1 MKGGFMSTKKLK
13 SVSVA
18 ALLLMAAAS
27 VSAFA
32 KSAQAIRDEKSAEI
46 PVCSKRLGSI
56 SVVEPESDWWREQGL
71 GSPEAL
77 LKVFVRKSNCFTLV
91 DRGKG
96 MQALQAERSLAAGG
110 NLRGGSNIGQG
121 QIKAA
126 DYVLVPDLVS
136 SNNQAGGNKVGGLLG
151 GLVGGH
157 TAGMVLGGINTKKK
171 TADVVLTITD
181 VRSSEQVAAVE
192 GHAKKTDIGWGS
204 HGTLFSSSGFGSAGA
219 SGYSDTEIGQV
230 ITLAYLQAY
239 TEMVD
244 QLGGLPDDAS
254 ASNAAQAV
262 TMTRP
267 GRMYATPDTNG
278 QVIKSLDA
286 GTMLYPT
293 GEKRDVLWEVT
304 DELGAKGWVSSL
316 LFQLAR

>member
-1 MKGGFMSTKKLK
+1 MNRNRLK
-13 SVSVA
+13 SLSVA
-18 ALLLMAAAS
+18 AALVAAAS
-27 VSAFA
+27 IPALA
-32 KSAQAIRDEKSAEI
+32 KPAQEIRDEKSAEI
-46 PVCSKRLGSI
+46 PVCSKKLGAL
-56 SVVEPESDWWREQGL
+56 SVVEPETDWWREQGL

-77 LKVFVRKSNCFTLV
+77 IKVFVRKSQCFTLV

-96 MQALQAERSLAAGG
+96 MQAMQAERSLAAGG

-126 DYVLVPDLVS
+126 DYVLVPDLIS
-136 SNNQAGGNKVGGLLG
+136 SNSRAGGNAVGGLLG
-151 GLVGGH
+151 GLVGGRK
-157 TAGMVLGGINTKKK
+157 AGAVLGGINTKKK
-171 TADVVLTITD
+171 TADVVLTLTD
-181 VRSSEQVAAVE
+181 VRSSEEVAAVE
-192 GHAKKTDIGWGS
+192 GHAKKTDIGWG
-204 HGTLFSSSGFGSAGA
+204 GRGALFSSSGFGSAGA

-239 TEMVD
+239 TDLVN

-254 ASNAAQAV
+254 AANAMQAV

-267 GRMYATPDTNG
+267 GRMYATPDTSG
-278 QVIKSLDA
+278 QVVKSLDA

-316 LFQLAR
+316 LFELAK

>member
-1 MKGGFMSTKKLK
+1 MSSKMLK
-13 SVSVA
+13 SMSVA

-27 VSAFA
+27 VPAFA

-157 TAGMVLGGINTKKK
+157 KAGMVLGGINTKRK

>member
-1 MKGGFMSTKKLK
+1 MSPKTLK

-18 ALLLMAAAS
+18 TLLLMAAAS
-27 VSAFA
+27 VPAFA

-126 DYVLVPDLVS
+126 DYVLVPDLIS
-136 SNNQAGGNKVGGLLG
+136 SNSQAGGNRVGGLLG

-157 TAGMVLGGINTKKK
+157 KAGMVLGGINTKKK

>member
-1 MKGGFMSTKKLK
+1 MSLKGMKSL
-13 SVSVA
+13 SVVALLSVA
-18 ALLLMAAAS
+18 AAS
-27 VSAFA
+27 MPAFA
-32 KSAQAIRDEKSAEI
+32 KSAQKIRDEKSAEI
-46 PVCSKRLGSI
+46 PVCSKKLGAI
-56 SVVEPESDWWREQGL
+56 SVVEPESDWWREAGL

-77 LKVFVRKSNCFTLV
+77 IKVFVRKSNCFTLV

-96 MQALQAERSLAAGG
+96 MQALQSERSLAASGD
-110 NLRGGSNIGQG
+110 LRGGSNIGQG

-126 DYVLVPDLVS
+126 DYVLVPDLIS
-136 SNNQAGGNKVGGLLG
+136 SNNRAGGGAVGGLFG
-151 GLVGGH
+151 GLVGGRK
-157 TAGMVLGGINTKKK
+157 AGAVLGGLNFKKK
-171 TADVVLTITD
+171 TADVVLNLTD

-192 GHAKKTDIGWGS
+192 GHAKKTDIGWGGQ
-204 HGTLFSSSGFGSAGA
+204 GTLFSSSGFGSAGA
-219 SGYSDTEIGQV
+219 TGYSNTEIGQV

-239 TEMVD
+239 TDMVD
-244 QLGGLPDDAS
+244 QLGGLPENAS
-254 ASNAAQAV
+254 AANAAQTV
-262 TMTRP
+262 TMNRP

-278 QVIKSLDA
+278 QVVKSLEP

>member
-1 MKGGFMSTKKLK
+1 MSTKKLK

>member
-1 MKGGFMSTKKLK
+1 MSLK
-13 SVSVA
+13 RLMSLSVA
-18 ALLLMAAAS
+18 ALLSVAAAS
-27 VSAFA
+27 MPAFA
-32 KSAQAIRDEKSAEI
+32 KSAQDKRDEKMDEI
-46 PVCSKRLGSI
+46 PVCSKKIGTVA
-56 SVVEPESDWWREQGL
+56 VVEPDTNWWQQAGL

-77 LKVFVRKSNCFTLV
+77 IKVFVRKSNCFTLV

-96 MQALQAERSLAAGG
+96 MQAIQSERALAAGG
-110 NLRGGSNIGQG
+110 DLRGGSNVGQG

-136 SNNQAGGNKVGGLLG
+136 SNNNAGGHRFGGMAAGLMGHHAVGAA
-151 GLVGGH
+151 V
-157 TAGMVLGGINTKKK
+157 AGINTKKK
-171 TADVVLTITD
+171 TADVVLTVTD
-181 VRSSEQVAAVE
+181 VRSSEEVATVE
-192 GHAKKTDIGWGS
+192 GHAKKTDIGWGG
-204 HGTLFSSSGFGSAGA
+204 HGSRATWSGFGAAGA

-239 TEMVD
+239 TNMVT
-244 QLGGLPDDAS
+244 QLGGLPGDAS
-254 ASNAAQAV
+254 AANAAQAV
-262 TMTRP
+262 TMNKP

-278 QVIKSLDA
+278 QVLKSLEP

-293 GEKRDVLWEVT
+293 GEKRDMLWEVT

>member
-1 MKGGFMSTKKLK
+1 MSTKILK
-13 SVSVA
+13 SMSAA
-18 ALLLMAAAS
+18 ALLLVAAAS
-27 VSAFA
+27 VPAFA
-32 KSAQAIRDEKSAEI
+32 KSAQQMRDDKSAEI

-126 DYVLVPDLVS
+126 DYVLVPDLIS
-136 SNNQAGGNKVGGLLG
+136 SNNQAGGNRVGGLLG

-157 TAGMVLGGINTKKK
+157 KAGMVLGGINTKKK

-192 GHAKKTDIGWGS
+192 GHAKKTDIGWGGR
-204 HGTLFSSSGFGSAGA
+204 GTLFSSSGFGSAGA

-239 TEMVD
+239 TEMVG

-278 QVIKSLDA
+278 QVVKSLDA

-293 GEKRDVLWEVT
+293 GEKHDVLWEVT

>member
-1 MKGGFMSTKKLK
+1 MSTKKLK

-126 DYVLVPDLVS
+126 DYVLVPDLIS

-157 TAGMVLGGINTKKK
+157 KAGMVLGGINTKRK

-192 GHAKKTDIGWGS
+192 GHAKKTDIGWGGR
-204 HGTLFSSSGFGSAGA
+204 GTLFSSSGFGSAGA

>member
-1 MKGGFMSTKKLK
+1 MSSKMLK
-13 SVSVA
+13 SMSVA

-27 VSAFA
+27 VPAFA

-126 DYVLVPDLVS
+126 DYVLVPDLIS
-136 SNNQAGGNKVGGLLG
+136 SNNQAGGNRVGGLLG

-157 TAGMVLGGINTKKK
+157 KAGMVLGGINTKRK